1 VTPSVRPSSTPRA
14 TGTTGALLGLG
25 AAVSFGLSA
34 PLAKLLL
41 GEVSP
46 VLLAGLLYLGAAAG
60 LWLAHLIRPQTEE
73 ARLQRSD
80 LPRLA
85 SIVLTGGVLGPVAM
99 LFGLMR
105 VSALTGSLCLNLEA
119 PFTVLLAVLVFGEHL
134 GRQAALGVACILG
147 GAVLLGLGSDGVA
160 SLGDAPGALLI
171 AAACLCWALDNN
183 LTQQLSVRDPF
194 AIVRVK
200 TLVAG
205 ATNTLLGLW
214 FARGAL
220 PSGGFIAGAL
230 LLGSVSYGLSVV
242 LDTYALRLVGA
253 AREAAYFATAPFIGA
268 LAALFLFGD
277 ALRGLDAGA
286 MAVMALGVLVLL
298 AERHRHLHTHEA
310 LEHEHLHYHDE
321 HHEHTHA
328 PGTSLAEP
336 HNHRH
341 RHGGLVHDHPH
352 LPDAHHRHEH

>member
-1 VTPSVRPSSTPRA
+1 MNRSVRRGSA
-14 TGTTGALLGLG
+14 AATGALLGLG

-60 LWLAHLIRPQTEE
+60 LWLAHLVRPRTEE
-73 ARLQRSD
+73 AQLRRSD

-85 SIVLTGGVLGPVAM
+85 GIVLAGGVLGPVSM
-99 LFGLMR
+99 LLGLGR
-105 VSALTGSLCLNLEA
+105 VSALVGSLCLNLEA

-134 GRQAALGVACILG
+134 GRHATLGVSCILG
-147 GAVLLGLGSDGVA
+147 GAVLLGLGSDGA
-160 SLGDAPGALLI
+160 AALADAPGALLI

-194 AIVRVK
+194 AIVRIK

-205 ATNTLLGLW
+205 TTNTILGLSLQQ
-214 FARGAL
+214 GAA
-220 PSGGFIAGAL
+220 PSGGFVAGAL

-268 LAALFLFGD
+268 LAALLLFSEP
-277 ALRGLDAGA
+277 LRRLDAIA
-286 MAVMALGVLVLL
+286 MAAMALGVLVLL
-298 AERHRHLHTHEA
+298 AERHRHLHTHET
-310 LEHEHLHYHDE
+310 LEHEHLHHHDE
-321 HHEHTHA
+321 HHEHAHD
-328 PGTSLAEP
+328 PGTPLGEP

-341 RHGGLVHDHPH
+341 QHGGLVHDHPH

>member
-1 VTPSVRPSSTPRA
+1 MQRRLARPGA
-14 TGTTGALLGLG
+14 TGALLGLC

-60 LWLAHLIRPQTEE
+60 LWFAQLVRPRTEE

-85 SIVLTGGVLGPVAM
+85 AIVLGGGVLGPIAM

-134 GRQAALGVACILG
+134 GRRAALAVTCILAG
-147 GAVLLGLGSDGVA
+147 GVLLGFGNDGTA
-160 SLGDAPGALLI
+160 GLGDAPGALLI

-205 ATNTLLGLW
+205 ATNTILGLCLQ
-214 FARGAL
+214 RGAA
-220 PSGGFIAGAL
+220 PSSSFVGGAL

-268 LAALFLFGD
+268 LAALFLFGEP
-277 ALRGLDAGA
+277 LRGLDAGA
-286 MAVMALGVLVLL
+286 LAIMALGVLVLL
-298 AERHRHLHTHEA
+298 TERHRHWHTHET
-310 LEHEHLHYHDE
+310 LEHEHLHHHDE
-321 HHEHTHA
+321 HHEHTHG
-328 PGTSLAEP
+328 PGTPPGEP
-336 HNHRH
+336 HSHRH
-341 RHGGLVHDHPH
+341 HHGGLPHDHPH

>member
-1 VTPSVRPSSTPRA
+1 MRALRPSSTA
-14 TGTTGALLGLG
+14 ATGALLGLG

-60 LWLAHLIRPQTEE
+60 LWLVHLVRPRTEE
-73 ARLQRSD
+73 AQLQRSD

-85 SIVLTGGVLGPVAM
+85 GIVLAGGVLGPVAM
-99 LFGLMR
+99 LLGLTR
-105 VSALTGSLCLNLEA
+105 VSALVGSLCLNLEA

-134 GRQAALGVACILG
+134 GRHAAAGVLCILG
-147 GAVLLGLGSDGVA
+147 GAVVLGLGGDGSA
-160 SLGDAPGALLI
+160 ALGDAPGALLI
-171 AAACLCWALDNN
+171 AAACLCWAFDNN

-205 ATNTLLGLW
+205 ATNTLLGLS
-214 FARGAL
+214 FQPAAA

-230 LLGSVSYGLSVV
+230 LLGSVSYGMSVV

-268 LAALFLFGD
+268 LAALLLFHEP
-277 ALRGLDAGA
+277 LRPLDAFAMLA
-286 MAVMALGVLVLL
+286 MAVGVLVLL

-310 LEHEHLHYHDE
+310 LEHEHVHHHDE
-321 HHEHTHA
+321 HHEHTHD
-328 PGTSLAEP
+328 PGTPAGEP

-352 LPDAHHRHEH
+352 VPDAHHRHEH

>member
-1 VTPSVRPSSTPRA
+1 VSGPVSPRSSA
-14 TGTTGALLGLG
+14 ATGALLGLG

-60 LWLAHLIRPQTEE
+60 LWLAHVIRPKTEE

-85 SIVLTGGVLGPVAM
+85 SIVLSGGVLGPVAM

-134 GRQAALGVACILG
+134 GRHAALGVSCILG
-147 GAVLLGLGSDGVA
+147 GAVLLGFGGDAAAG
-160 SLGDAPGALLI
+160 LGDAPGALLI
-171 AAACLCWALDNN
+171 AAACSCWALDNN

-205 ATNTLLGLW
+205 VTNTLLGLW
-214 FARGAL
+214 FQRGTV
-220 PSGGFIAGAL
+220 PGGGFVAGAL

-268 LAALFLFGD
+268 IASLLLFD
-277 ALRGLDAGA
+277 EPLRALDAGA
-286 MAVMALGVLVLL
+286 MAAMALGVLVLL
-298 AERHRHLHTHEA
+298 AERHQHWHTHET
-310 LEHEHLHYHDE
+310 LEHEHLHHHDE

-328 PGTSLAEP
+328 PGTPPGEP
-336 HNHRH
+336 HSHRH
-341 RHGGLVHDHPH
+341 HHGGLMHDHPH